1 VKHQEKESKKFFF
14 EKKNQKT
21 FLLWAAGRFQQR
33 GLRTKVFCGAFLQKS
48 DPLLGSM
55 LKC

>member
-1 VKHQEKESKKFFF
+1 VTPQVTGSKKFFF

-21 FLLWAAGRFQQR
+21 FLLWAAWRFQQR
-33 GLRTKVFCGAFLQKS
+33 GLRTKVFCGAFFQKS
-48 DPLLGSM
+48 DPLRGIM